1 MNSGSIVVN
10 NNTFGDTA
18 PGVYKQLFVDFIP
31 ANSNTPKRV
40 TVGEGGTLGLMA

>member
-1 MNSGSIVVN
+1 MNAGSIAVN

-31 ANSNTPKRV
+31 ANSNTTKRV
-40 TVGEGGTLGLMA
+40 TVGEGGVLGLMA